1 MTPEVQEPHSPGGCC
16 ASGPHAWT
24 RILIVLLLAC
34 GLFACASFSSHNPS
48 PGMVFVPAG
57 FLTMGSSEEDI
68 QWAAKTFFSE
78 SLEYYRDETPSH
90 KVQVEAFE
98 IDQHE
103 VTNGEYGK
111 YLKATGR
118 PAPKYMDNEKF
129 NQPTQPV
136 VGVTWQEA
144 YDYCE
149 WAGKRLP
156 TEAEWEKA
164 ARGPDGRFYPW
175 GNDPDP
181 TRANAR
187 GMKDGHRYPA
197 PVGTF
202 PKGASPYGALD
213 MAGNVWEWTAD
224 WYLPYPENLV
234 KNDLYG
240 NTFRVMR
247 GGSWFSNMDL
257 ARSTVRGK
265 LTPDQRQNY
274 IGFRCAR

>member
-1 MTPEVQEPHSPGGCC
+1 MNPEVQEPHPMGGC
-16 ASGPHAWT
+16 SGLGPRAWG

-34 GLFACASFSSHNPS
+34 GLFACASSGSPNPS
-48 PGMVFVPAG
+48 PGMVHVPAG
-57 FLTMGSSEEDI
+57 PFTMGSSEEDI

-78 SLEYYRDETPSH
+78 SLEYYRDETPAYT
-90 KVQVEAFE
+90 VQMAAFE

-103 VTNGEYGK
+103 VTNAEYRK
-111 YLKATGR
+111 YLEATNR
-118 PAPKYMDNEKF
+118 PAPKYLDNEKF
-129 NQPTQPV
+129 NAPNQPV
-136 VGVTWQEA
+136 AGVTWQEA
-144 YDYCE
+144 NDYCA
-149 WAGKRLP
+149 WTGKRLP

-164 ARGPDGRFYPW
+164 ARGVDGRFYPW

-224 WYLPYPENLV
+224 WYRPYPGNLV

>member
-1 MTPEVQEPHSPGGCC
+1 MKTASRFLMAVSVWLCLAATASAEEFSDPSMVLIPEGEFVMGSGKAEDEP
-16 ASGPHAWT
+16 PHAVH
-24 RILIVLLLAC
+24 L
-34 GLFACASFSSHNPS
+34 S
-48 PGMVFVPAG
+48 
-57 FLTMGSSEEDI
+57 
-68 QWAAKTFFSE
+68 
-78 SLEYYRDETPSH
+78 
-90 KVQVEAFE
+90 AFY
-98 IDQHE
+98 IDRHE
-103 VTNGEYGK
+103 VTQMQFE
-111 YLKATGR
+111 AV
-118 PAPKYMDNEKF
+118 MDDNPSNFESP
-129 NQPTQPV
+129 NHPV
-136 VGVTWQEA
+136 EQVTWYEA
-144 YDYCE
+144 RDYCLQV
-149 WAGKRLP
+149 GKRLP

-164 ARGPDGRFYPW
+164 ARGVDGRFYPW

-224 WYLPYPENLV
+224 WYRPYPGNLV